1 MPFALSA
8 SCKNLDLPPVNLRF
22 LQLRLAQNSLLS
34 LPPHLISV
42 SLKEVGVVLSK
53 EQVVEL
59 TNLLVQFNNTSR
71 LWCNRGWTPSELA
84 EQTSKS
90 GPISMSFGP
99 GLMQAFADGTIN

>member
-1 MPFALSA
+1 M
-8 SCKNLDLPPVNLRF
+8 
-22 LQLRLAQNSLLS
+22 
-34 LPPHLISV
+34 
-42 SLKEVGVVLSK
+42 VLSK

-99 GLMQAFADGTIN
+99 GLMQAFADGTINQEELEAELRKKGMQCF